1 MDRVVLV
8 VGSILGLGSLLVAAV
23 VTRPRPGS
31 VREVVYL
38 ALPLIGAGVV
48 VGFAWWRL

>member
-8 VGSILGLGSLLVAAV
+8 MGSILGLGPLLVAAV
-23 VTRPRPGS
+23 VTRPRPDS

-38 ALPLIGAGVV
+38 ALPLVGAGVV
-48 VGFAWWRL
+48 VGLAWWRL